1 MQKGDPQAAPCL
13 LRGDQNPRSKSS
25 AKLERLL
32 LPTRSMTRRMFAE
45 LSPSSEVLLS
55 PTSAP
60 APQSWVVAAA
70 LVRWHLICFSMDEAT
85 RAPVAIYD
93 DSVGTVLV
101 RSAAE
106 FEQVDRFTPIDL
118 FDTP

>member
-1 MQKGDPQAAPCL
+1 
-13 LRGDQNPRSKSS
+13 
-25 AKLERLL
+25 
-32 LPTRSMTRRMFAE
+32 
-45 LSPSSEVLLS
+45 
-55 PTSAP
+55 
-60 APQSWVVAAA
+60 
-70 LVRWHLICFSMDEAT
+70 MDEAT

-93 DSVGTVLV
+93 GSVGTVLV

>member
-1 MQKGDPQAAPCL
+1 
-13 LRGDQNPRSKSS
+13 
-25 AKLERLL
+25 
-32 LPTRSMTRRMFAE
+32 MTRRMCAE

-60 APQSWVVAAA
+60 APQSWLVATA

-85 RAPVAIYD
+85 RAPVSIYD